1 MRWVNAEDTSD
12 DHHGDGKDRK
22 KVKEYFITDAGKI
35 SRNPGNLDDV
45 DEDRASPIKFK
56 VG

>member
-35 SRNPGNLDDV
+35 SRNPGNLDDD

-56 VG
+56 VV